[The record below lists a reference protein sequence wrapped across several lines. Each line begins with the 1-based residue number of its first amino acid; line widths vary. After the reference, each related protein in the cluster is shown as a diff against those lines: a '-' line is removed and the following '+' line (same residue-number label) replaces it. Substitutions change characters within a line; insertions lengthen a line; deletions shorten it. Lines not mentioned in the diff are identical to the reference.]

1 MPAASE
7 AAIDSAVAVCASLRR
22 NRREHAAAEPNT
34 PMVAEAAEA
43 AGVGKD
49 EAQWRARI
57 QVERDALARAESFAE
72 ALQSRINA
80 LSMDFVNRD
89 DPAQRNVIAG
99 DRQKA
104 LTELERV
111 TKEVAEHTKA
121 IAGIQDEARRAGVP
135 SGWVR

>member
-1 MPAASE
+1 MPPPPAQQADAGTQTAASE
-7 AAIDSAVAVCASLRR
+7 
-22 NRREHAAAEPNT
+22 T
-34 PMVAEAAEA
+34 PSGQVPAAEAAEA